1 MYLVA
6 GLGNPGREY
15 ESTRHNMGFMAVD
28 SLIRRYASSG
38 EKQKFKGLLSE
49 GKLCDEKALFLK
61 PQTFMNLSGVSVA
74 EAADF
79 YKIPLDKIIVFHDDM
94 DIPFG
99 KIKIK
104 QGGGAAGHNG
114 LRSLDSHLGNNYWRF
129 RMGIGHPDIKE
140 QTADF
145 VLSPLKGA
153 DLQQAELLFEKTAE
167 LFPLFLQ
174 KGAGSFLNE
183 LFGQKQNKKS
193 A

>member
-1 MYLVA
+1 MYLVV

-49 GKLCDEKALFLK
+49 GNLCGEKALFLK

-74 EAADF
+74 AAADF

-114 LRSLDSHLGNNYWRF
+114 LRSIDAHLGNNYWRF
-129 RMGIGHPDIKE
+129 RMGVGHPASKE
-140 QTADF
+140 QTVGF
-145 VLSPLKGA
+145 VLAPLKGA
-153 DLQQAELLFEKTAE
+153 ELREAEDLFEQTAE

-174 KGAGSFLNE
+174 KGASSFLNE
-183 LFGQKQNKKS
+183 LSGKRLKK